1 MTTNVTLPPDQERRA
16 LEPILALLRE
26 GRVEAADAACQQLL
40 AVRADCSEAWRLA
53 SRIHQRQGRFD
64 QMLDAAQRAATLA
77 PDSLDAQLQS
87 IECQIY
93 CGRTGEALAAL
104 ERLEAVHA
112 GQPRALLAIAEY
124 YMHGNR
130 HLAAHRCFAAA
141 ARLAPADP
149 AARLSLAASCT
160 TIGQIDQARALLE
173 EAIEQSPRDCDAWV
187 NLANLRTWTPAE
199 NHVAQLERMLAE
211 LREPAAQT
219 ALCYALH
226 KELEDLGQP
235 ARAFEFLQRGAAA
248 RRRAMRYRVERD
260 LAVMAEIGT
269 VFPGP
274 VTRPRDAA
282 PTGTGAIFVMGLP
295 RTGTTLVDRIL
306 SSHPAVESL
315 GELRDF
321 TFAVLRHAG
330 PGESGQIPLV
340 RRSAAIDFT
349 ALGHAYL
356 EAVKAYRNP
365 AVPGFVDKTPA
376 NALYAGLISRALP
389 GARLV
394 LLRRHPLDACYAMYK
409 TLFEAGYPFSYDLED
424 LGRYYAGWHRLME
437 HWRRVIPGH
446 FLELDYESLVLDQ
459 EAGTRRLLEHCDLE
473 WDARCL
479 QFHLNPAP
487 AATAS
492 AAQVRRPL
500 YRSSLGRWR
509 EHAAALEPTARIL
522 RAAGI
527 ACD

>member
-1 MTTNVTLPPDQERRA
+1 
-16 LEPILALLRE
+16 
-26 GRVEAADAACQQLL
+26 
-40 AVRADCSEAWRLA
+40 
-53 SRIHQRQGRFD
+53 
-64 QMLDAAQRAATLA
+64 
-77 PDSLDAQLQS
+77 
-87 IECQIY
+87 
-93 CGRTGEALAAL
+93 
-104 ERLEAVHA
+104 
-112 GQPRALLAIAEY
+112 
-124 YMHGNR
+124 
-130 HLAAHRCFAAA
+130 
-141 ARLAPADP
+141 
-149 AARLSLAASCT
+149 
-160 TIGQIDQARALLE
+160 
-173 EAIEQSPRDCDAWV
+173 
-187 NLANLRTWTPAE
+187 
-199 NHVAQLERMLAE
+199 
-211 LREPAAQT
+211 
-219 ALCYALH
+219 
-226 KELEDLGQP
+226 
-235 ARAFEFLQRGAAA
+235 
-248 RRRAMRYRVERD
+248 MRYRVERD